1 MTRRCNLV
9 IEFVPR
15 SAFHVIRKDL
25 VCLLSACDQVEVI
38 EKLKP
43 LEDDPEFDPEAS
55 EIIASSAVVLH
66 RNHGHAD
73 YGF

>member
-1 MTRRCNLV
+1 M
-9 IEFVPR
+9 
-15 SAFHVIRKDL
+15 IRKDL